1 MPGYKFL
8 ITRSTP
14 NPEPSTINHQPAQI
28 VTMKQ
33 LVPLLTLYLLF
44 GALANSALGQ
54 AGCVLQPPVY
64 HIDFGGSN
72 PSAVS
77 AEQNF
82 SLSQQYRRQE
92 NCPQDGQFSIVSA
105 TSNCFNGHWITLNED
120 HTPGDTGGKM
130 LLVNASYNKGLLMV
144 TTFTGLLPHTTYQ
157 LGAWIINVCL
167 AAYNCDPIRPNLRF
181 VVSNTQ
187 GKELAKFST
196 GNLPAAGTTSWLQ
209 YTADFT
215 TPPGVS
221 TVLLKIETNVDG
233 GCGNDFAI
241 DDITLRECRIV
252 RPVVKTTSAVKIPA
266 PVVQPKLSASKAP
279 EKKGT
284 TFAKLPVTEPVK
296 TEDLYK
302 PIPGSKPVFVAVPSI
317 LLTRANPVVKRIETP
332 PAELLIDLYDNAE
345 IDGDTVTIYHNN
357 QLVVSRAGLSAKAI
371 SFRITVDAMH
381 PHHELVMV
389 ANNLGSIPPNTSLMI
404 ITAGDKRYEIFISS
418 SEQKNAK
425 VVIDLKS
432 P

>member
-1 MPGYKFL
+1 MNCKRFAET
-8 ITRSTP
+8 I
-14 NPEPSTINHQPAQI
+14 NPKPSTFNHKPAQT
-28 VTMKQ
+28 VAMKK
-33 LVPLLTLYLLF
+33 LVSLLTLYLLF
-44 GALANSALGQ
+44 GALAHSVLGQ

-64 HIDFGGSN
+64 HINFGGSK
-72 PSAVS
+72 PGAAL

-92 NCPQDGQFSIVSA
+92 NCPQDGQFAIVSA
-105 TSNCFNGHWITLNED
+105 TSDCFDGHWITLNED
-120 HTPGDTGGKM
+120 HTAGDTDGKM
-130 LLVNASYNKGLLMV
+130 LLVNASYNKGLLLV
-144 TTFTGLLPHTTYQ
+144 TAFTGLLPNNTYE

-181 VVSNTQ
+181 VVTNTQ

-196 GNLPAAGTTSWLQ
+196 GDLPRAGTTSWLQ
-209 YTADFT
+209 YTANFT
-215 TPPGVS
+215 TPPGTS

-252 RPVVKTTSAVKIPA
+252 TPIVKTTPAVKIPA
-266 PVVQPKLSASKAP
+266 PVVKPKLPASKAP
-279 EKKGT
+279 EKRENS
-284 TFAKLPVTEPVK
+284 FAKLPVTVPVK
-296 TEDLYK
+296 PEDLYK
-302 PIPGSKPVFVAVPSI
+302 PIPGSKPAFVALPSI

-357 QLVVSRAGLSAKAI
+357 HLVVSRAGLSAKAI
-371 SFRITVDAMH
+371 SFRITVDATH

-404 ITAGDKRYEIFISS
+404 VTAGDKRYEIFISS